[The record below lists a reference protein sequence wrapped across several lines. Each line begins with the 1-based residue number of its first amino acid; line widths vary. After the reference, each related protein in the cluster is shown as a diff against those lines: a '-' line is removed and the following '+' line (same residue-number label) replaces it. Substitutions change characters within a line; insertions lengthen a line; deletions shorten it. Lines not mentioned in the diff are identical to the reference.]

1 MCSVWLKLLGRLS
14 QEDSWLKSMRKLST
28 PETSLIHYLP
38 SLYPTSVIFHRV
50 VDDLSPEDITFTVAG
65 EIQPLIQQLEDL
77 KRLLTLSVLLSHIL
91 AYDIT
96 GC

>member
-1 MCSVWLKLLGRLS
+1 LAEVHAQAFNTRDVTHTLS
-14 QEDSWLKSMRKLST
+14 PIPVSHFCNFPQGA
-28 PETSLIHYLP
+28 
-38 SLYPTSVIFHRV
+38 
-50 VDDLSPEDITFTVAG
+50 DDLSPEDITFSVAG
-65 EIQPLIQQLEDL
+65 EIQPLAQQLEDL